1 MPYKKAKNKK
11 TPLNQNDYKTNLQ
24 KMLSGIEVPYST
36 DLRAIYTGGN
46 PQHQR
51 DLTKAARASG
61 KLIGKLK
68 EDLIQSNARPFTPQ
82 AEKAF
87 DEAAESYF
95 SDVVPR
101 TASNIRDVTFR
112 KLRNIGDAIVSADIQ
127 DNVPNM
133 SRGVYLPDERSGKI
147 KADVL
152 LEPID
157 ERSGNIIKEGSAFM
171 LKGSTAYDEKN
182 KTKKQGK

>member
-1 MPYKKAKNKK
+1 MPDKKN
-11 TPLNQNDYKTNLQ
+11 NYKTNLQ
-24 KMLSGIEVPYST
+24 KMLSAIEVPYST
-36 DLRAIYTGGN
+36 DLKAVYTGGN

-61 KLIGKLK
+61 KLIGRLK
-68 EDLIQSNARPFTPQ
+68 EDLTKSNARPFTPE
-82 AEKAF
+82 AEQAF
-87 DEAAESYF
+87 DEAIGSYY
-95 SDVVPR
+95 SEVTPR

-112 KLRNIGDAIVSADIQ
+112 KLHDIKRAITSAGIQ
-127 DNVPNM
+127 ENVQDV

-147 KADVL
+147 EADVL

-171 LKGSTAYDEKN
+171 LKGSTAYNEKN
-182 KTKKQGK
+182 KTKKQTK

>member
-1 MPYKKAKNKK
+1 MPYKKVKNKN
-11 TPLNQNDYKTNLQ
+11 TPLNQNDYKANLQ
-24 KMLSGIEVPYST
+24 KMLSSIEVPYST
-36 DLRAIYTGGN
+36 DLRAVYTGGN

-68 EDLIQSNARPFTPQ
+68 NDLIQSNAKPFTPE
-82 AEKAF
+82 AEQAF
-87 DEAAESYF
+87 DKALESYY
-95 SDVVPR
+95 SEVTPR
-101 TASNIRDVTFR
+101 TMGNITDVTFK
-112 KLRNIGDAIVSADIQ
+112 KLLNIKDSIISAGIQ
-127 DNVPNM
+127 DNLQNM
-133 SRGVYLPDERSGKI
+133 TRGVYLPDERSGKI
-147 KADVL
+147 EADVL

-182 KTKKQGK
+182 KTKKQTK

>member
-1 MPYKKAKNKK
+1 MPYKKAENKK

-36 DLRAIYTGGN
+36 DLRAVYTGGN
-46 PQHQR
+46 PQHQK

-68 EDLIQSNARPFTPQ
+68 KDLIQSNARPFSPEAEQ
-82 AEKAF
+82 AF
-87 DEAAESYF
+87 NEAIESYQ

-101 TASNIRDVTFR
+101 TASNIRDITFKR
-112 KLRNIGDAIVSADIQ
+112 LNNIANAITSAGIQ
-127 DNVPNM
+127 ENVQDM

-147 KADVL
+147 ETDVL

-157 ERSGNIIKEGSAFM
+157 ERSGNIIKEGSSFM
-171 LKGSTAYDEKN
+171 LKGSTAYNEKN
-182 KTKKQGK
+182 KNKKQIK

>member
-1 MPYKKAKNKK
+1 MPDKKNNYKN
-11 TPLNQNDYKTNLQ
+11 NLQ
-24 KMLSGIEVPYST
+24 KMFSSIEVPYS
-36 DLRAIYTGGN
+36 DDSRAVYTGGN

-68 EDLIQSNARPFTPQ
+68 NDLIQSNARPFTPE
-82 AEKAF
+82 AEQAF
-87 DEAAESYF
+87 DKALESYY
-95 SDVVPR
+95 SEVTPR
-101 TASNIRDVTFR
+101 TMSNITDVTFK
-112 KLRNIGDAIVSADIQ
+112 KLHDIKDSIISADIQ
-127 DNVPNM
+127 DNVQNM

-147 KADVL
+147 EADVL

-182 KTKKQGK
+182 KTKKQTK

>member
-1 MPYKKAKNKK
+1 MPYKKNKNKK

-24 KMLSGIEVPYST
+24 KSLSSIEVPYST
-36 DLRAIYTGGN
+36 DLRAVYTGGN

-61 KLIGKLK
+61 KLIGGLK
-68 EDLIQSNARPFTPQ
+68 EDLIKSNARSFSPE

-87 DEAAESYF
+87 DKALESYY
-95 SDVVPR
+95 SDVTPR
-101 TASNIRDVTFR
+101 TAGNIRDITFR
-112 KLRNIGDAIVSADIQ
+112 KLHNIKDALVSASIQ
-127 DNVPNM
+127 ENVQDM

-147 KADVL
+147 EADVL

-182 KTKKQGK
+182 KTKKQTK

>member
-1 MPYKKAKNKK
+1 MPDKKNNYKN
-11 TPLNQNDYKTNLQ
+11 NLQ
-24 KMLSGIEVPYST
+24 KIFSSIEVPYS
-36 DLRAIYTGGN
+36 DDSRAVYTGGN

-68 EDLIQSNARPFTPQ
+68 NDLIQSNARPFTPE
-82 AEKAF
+82 AEQAF
-87 DEAAESYF
+87 DKAIESYQ

-101 TASNIRDVTFR
+101 TAGNIRDITFR
-112 KLRNIGDAIVSADIQ
+112 KLHNIKDSIISADIQ
-127 DNVPNM
+127 ENVQNM

-147 KADVL
+147 EADVL

-182 KTKKQGK
+182 KTKKQTK

>member
-1 MPYKKAKNKK
+1 MPYKKVKNKN
-11 TPLNQNDYKTNLQ
+11 TPLNQNDYKANLQ
-24 KMLSGIEVPYST
+24 KMLSGVEVPYST
-36 DLRAIYTGGN
+36 DLRAVYTGGN

-61 KLIGKLK
+61 KLIGNLK
-68 EDLIQSNARPFTPQ
+68 EDLTKSNARPFTPE

-87 DEAAESYF
+87 DKALESYY
-95 SDVVPR
+95 SEVTPR
-101 TASNIRDVTFR
+101 TAGNIRDITFK
-112 KLRNIGDAIVSADIQ
+112 KLHAVKRAITSAGIQ
-127 DNVPNM
+127 ENVQDM

-147 KADVL
+147 EADVL

-157 ERSGNIIKEGSAFM
+157 ERSGNIIKEGSALM

-182 KTKKQGK
+182 KTKKQTK

>member
-36 DLRAIYTGGN
+36 DLRAVYTGGN

-51 DLTKAARASG
+51 DLTKAARVSG
-61 KLIGKLK
+61 KLIGNLK
-68 EDLIQSNARPFTPQ
+68 EDLTKSNARPFTPE
-82 AEKAF
+82 AEQAF
-87 DEAAESYF
+87 DKAIESYY

-101 TASNIRDVTFR
+101 TAGNIRDITFR
-112 KLRNIGDAIVSADIQ
+112 KLHDIKRAITSAGIQ
-127 DNVPNM
+127 ENVQDM

-147 KADVL
+147 EADVL

-171 LKGSTAYDEKN
+171 LKGSTAYNEKN
-182 KTKKQGK
+182 KTKKQRK

>member
-1 MPYKKAKNKK
+1 MPYKKAKKEK

-36 DLRAIYTGGN
+36 DLRAVYTGGN

-68 EDLIQSNARPFTPQ
+68 EDLTQSNARPFTPE
-82 AEKAF
+82 AEQAF
-87 DEAAESYF
+87 DKAIESYY
-95 SDVVPR
+95 SGVVPR
-101 TASNIRDVTFR
+101 TAGNIRDITFR
-112 KLRNIGDAIVSADIQ
+112 KLHNIKDAIISADIQ
-127 DNVPNM
+127 DNVQNM
-133 SRGVYLPDERSGKI
+133 TRGVYLPDEKSGKI
-147 KADVL
+147 EADVL

-157 ERSGNIIKEGSAFM
+157 ERSGNIIKEGSGLM

-182 KTKKQGK
+182 KTKKQTK